1 MRAARLGLV
10 CLLPAL
16 ASCATFPSL
25 RDAPATQAAW
35 PRLLPIDALLAE
47 VPAVPAVDPAAP
59 VAPRAWAPRGWS
71 AALPSAHFSG

>member
-59 VAPRAWAPRGWS
+59 VAARAGALRARA
-71 AALPSAHFSG
+71 AALRSADLSG